1 MSSLT
6 IPCVET
12 GMSKMTTYFLLG
24 IAAILIL
31 TLVEILES
39 RRRNE
44 FIIEKQAC
52 EITRLYQENNALEN
66 NAKDMVREY
75 ENECA

>member
-12 GMSKMTTYFLLG
+12 GMSEMDMFLLG

-52 EITRLYQENNALEN
+52 EITRLYQENHALEN
-66 NAKDMVREY
+66 KAQDMKEY

>member
-1 MSSLT
+1 M
-6 IPCVET
+6 ID
-12 GMSKMTTYFLLG
+12 YILLG
-24 IAAILIL
+24 VAAILLL
-31 TLVEILES
+31 TLGEMVES

-66 NAKDMVREY
+66 KAQKMVADY
-75 ENECA
+75 ESQC

>member
-1 MSSLT
+1 M
-6 IPCVET
+6 ID
-12 GMSKMTTYFLLG
+12 YILLG

-31 TLVEILES
+31 TLVEILEY

-52 EITRLYQENNALEN
+52 EITRLYNENHALEN
-66 NAKDMVREY
+66 NAKDMKEY

>member
-1 MSSLT
+1 M
-6 IPCVET
+6 ID
-12 GMSKMTTYFLLG
+12 YILLG
-24 IAAILIL
+24 VAAILLL
-31 TLVEILES
+31 TLGEMVES

-52 EITRLYQENNALEN
+52 EITRLYNENSALEN
-66 NAKDMVREY
+66 KAQDMVREY

>member
-1 MSSLT
+1 MD
-6 IPCVET
+6 
-12 GMSKMTTYFLLG
+12 MFLLG

-31 TLVEILES
+31 TLVEMVES
-39 RRRNE
+39 RRRKD

-52 EITRLYQENNALEN
+52 DIERLYQENHALEN
-66 NAKDMVREY
+66 KAQTMVRGY

>member
-6 IPCVET
+6 IPCAET
-12 GMSKMTTYFLLG
+12 GMSEMDMFLLG

-31 TLVEILES
+31 TLVEMVES

-66 NAKDMVREY
+66 KAQDMVEY

>member
-1 MSSLT
+1 M
-6 IPCVET
+6 ID
-12 GMSKMTTYFLLG
+12 YILLG

-31 TLVEILES
+31 TLVEMAES

-52 EITRLYQENNALEN
+52 EITRLHNENNALEN
-66 NAKDMVREY
+66 KAQDMVREY

>member
-12 GMSKMTTYFLLG
+12 GMSEMDMFLLG

-39 RRRNE
+39 RRRKD
-44 FIIEKQAC
+44 FIITKQAR
-52 EITRLYQENNALEN
+52 EITRLYNENHALEN
-66 NAKDMVREY
+66 KAQKMVADY
-75 ENECA
+75 ESQC

>member
-1 MSSLT
+1 M
-6 IPCVET
+6 ID
-12 GMSKMTTYFLLG
+12 YILLG
-24 IAAILIL
+24 VAAILLL
-31 TLVEILES
+31 TLGEMVES

-52 EITRLYQENNALEN
+52 EITRLYNENNALEN
-66 NAKDMVREY
+66 KAQDMKEY

>member
-1 MSSLT
+1 
-6 IPCVET
+6 
-12 GMSKMTTYFLLG
+12 MTNYFLLG

-44 FIIEKQAC
+44 FIIEKQAR
-52 EITRLYQENNALEN
+52 EITRLYNENNALEN
-66 NAKDMVREY
+66 KAQDMVSEY

>member
-1 MSSLT
+1 
-6 IPCVET
+6 
-12 GMSKMTTYFLLG
+12 MTNYFLLG

-39 RRRNE
+39 RKRKE
-44 FIIEKQAC
+44 LIIKKQAR
-52 EITRLYQENNALEN
+52 EITRLYNENNALEN
-66 NAKDMVREY
+66 KAQDMKEY

>member
-12 GMSKMTTYFLLG
+12 GMSEMDMFLLG

-31 TLVEILES
+31 TLVEMVES
-39 RRRNE
+39 RRRKD
-44 FIIEKQAC
+44 FIITKQAR
-52 EITRLYQENNALEN
+52 EITRLYNENHALEN
-66 NAKDMVREY
+66 KAQDMKEY

>member
-1 MSSLT
+1 
-6 IPCVET
+6 
-12 GMSKMTTYFLLG
+12 MTNYFLLG

-39 RRRNE
+39 RRHKD
-44 FIIEKQAC
+44 FIITKQAC
-52 EITRLYQENNALEN
+52 EITRLYNENHALKN
-66 NAKDMVREY
+66 KAQDMKEY

>member
-1 MSSLT
+1 
-6 IPCVET
+6 
-12 GMSKMTTYFLLG
+12 MTNYFLLG

-39 RRRNE
+39 RRRKD
-44 FIIEKQAC
+44 FIIEKQAR
-52 EITRLYQENNALEN
+52 EITRLYNENNALKN
-66 NAKDMVREY
+66 KAKDMVREY

>member
-1 MSSLT
+1 
-6 IPCVET
+6 
-12 GMSKMTTYFLLG
+12 MTTCFLLG

-39 RRRNE
+39 RRRKD
-44 FIIEKQAC
+44 FIITKQAR
-52 EITRLYQENNALEN
+52 EITRLYNENHALEN

-75 ENECA
+75 ENECE